1 MTTATKLSVAHP
13 FAQVLDHLGS
23 SAPTFAA
30 SVLAD
35 ITGFVQAH
43 PERLTSLTFVC
54 SPHP

>member
-1 MTTATKLSVAHP
+1 MTRATKLSVAHP
-13 FAQVLDHLGS
+13 LAQVFDHLGS
-23 SAPTFAA
+23 SMPTFAA

-54 SPHP
+54 SPRP